1 MAVRVQHRGWYLC
14 DPKEYQYTGYRVF
27 TSRTEYGR

>member
-1 MAVRVQHRGWYLC
+1 MAVKVHHKGWYLC
-14 DPKEYQYTGYRVF
+14 DPKEYQCMAHRVF